1 MTRAT
6 LYSTEVVGLRL
17 ESSESTPEVV
27 PRVALLVLGLPMA
40 MGSLKPEGYLCRG
53 SWLGIETLRAPP
65 VSQLA
70 TYRDARAL
78 KAQGQPSYGPSS
90 SVQLRQLSWGV
101 RSLNST

>member
-40 MGSLKPEGYLCRG
+40 MGFPKTRRLL
-53 SWLGIETLRAPP
+53 
-65 VSQLA
+65 V
-70 TYRDARAL
+70 
-78 KAQGQPSYGPSS
+78 
-90 SVQLRQLSWGV
+90 
-101 RSLNST
+101 